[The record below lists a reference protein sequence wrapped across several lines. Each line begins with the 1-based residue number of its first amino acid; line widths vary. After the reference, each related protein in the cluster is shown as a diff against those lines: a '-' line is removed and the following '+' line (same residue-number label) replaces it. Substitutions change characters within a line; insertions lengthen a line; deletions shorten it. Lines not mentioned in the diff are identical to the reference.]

1 MIDAE
6 LRTYLKGVQGE
17 EPPLRPGEPRWAET
31 EAVARH
37 LIEKSAAEGAL
48 KSLEQEP
55 ARKKRW
61 DLLLLTALL
70 NQGLGERARA
80 LDALEVVADKLLAA
94 GDREGVRALLPRFL
108 EPEPTPTA
116 VRFLHFLGTGD
127 APDEQRIDWLR
138 TAIEIRPSD
147 PELHED
153 LAKLLERAPNES
165 RDEAREHRLRGLEL
179 SLDDGAVG
187 GIGEAV
193 FRAVDEDLD
202 HAPARVG
209 RILLRYA
216 ATADWSDAEPMLDL
230 ALPTLEAVAPGRF
243 SWEDVA
249 PIGRRLP
256 GTRDARALFARLFR
270 VAVAKEPDPDAIVQ
284 GSGILDVTV
293 AFDTVAS
300 RVPRIAALPPGA
312 HVSHQTWGMGRVLE
326 SDGETLALDFP
337 GRTGHKMSYAMAAR
351 SLDRLP
357 GDGLRVLTLEDP
369 AKAKALAEE
378 GHPEILVRALRDV
391 GGTATQAQ
399 LKPKLDAVLP
409 GFDWSV
415 FWKKS
420 KERLKTD
427 PRLDTSEGYRGQ
439 FRLTPEGSDAEAPA
453 AMLPQLAPKAPA
465 QGLQLIRKFLR
476 DHPEDEARLT
486 TTAGPLVVRWAD
498 DPRLESTMRAQA
510 LCHALSWHAID
521 EPRARKI
528 LDDLIAEGFGPDD
541 LALGTSQEQLLE
553 LSRGASRE
561 EVFLWHAV
569 ESRLPRLRDQ
579 GRDRLR
585 ALLQPER
592 YARAIEQRL
601 ARAAERPGLATRL
614 IEHFAARPDDVG
626 APSQETLL
634 LSAVRLLEGDLP
646 EGVPERLQALLAEDG
661 GLLHARFRATP
672 PSTDSAEA
680 LERTVLHWAGSERR
694 LVPVVE
700 FLHAIGL
707 GALGDEYERRRR
719 GRAQVLLEG
728 RSTEDV
734 DTQFTLMTR
743 TTYDRLQ
750 GELHK
755 IARELKTSIPA
766 SIEKARALGDLKENA
781 EYHAAKERQAN
792 AAVRVQELMGMIQRA
807 RLIENI
813 DVDASRVGVGTE
825 AVLRPA
831 EENGAPV
838 LTFWILGE
846 GDGAIA
852 PGVLSYRAPLARP
865 LLGKEVGA
873 EVELAM
879 IDGPRRYR
887 VESIRRRLPGDPA
900 GI

>member
-1 MIDAE
+1 MIDAD

-17 EPPLRPGEPRWAET
+17 EPPLRLGEPRWAET
-31 EAVARH
+31 EAVGRR

-70 NQGLGERARA
+70 NLGLGERARA

-108 EPEPTPTA
+108 EPEPTPAA
-116 VRFLHFLGTGD
+116 VRFLHFLASGD
-127 APDEQRIDWLR
+127 APDEQRIEWLR
-138 TAIEIRPSD
+138 TALEIRPAD

-153 LAKLLERAPNES
+153 LARLLERPPNEAP
-165 RDEAREHRLRGLEL
+165 DEAREHRLRALEL
-179 SLDDGAVG
+179 SLDDGSASP
-187 GIGEAV
+187 IGDAV

-230 ALPTLEAVAPGRF
+230 AIPTLETRAPGRF
-243 SWEDVA
+243 SWDDVA

-270 VAVAKEPDPDAIVQ
+270 VAIAKEPDPDAIVQ

-300 RVPRIAALPPGA
+300 RVPKIAALPPGA
-312 HVSHQTWGMGRVLE
+312 HVSHQTWGMGRVLQ
-326 SDGETLALDFP
+326 SDGETLTLDFP
-337 GRTGHKMSYAMAAR
+337 GRTGHKMSVAMATR

-357 GDGLRVLTLEDP
+357 SDGLRVLALEDP

-378 GHPEILVRALRDV
+378 GHPEILVRALRDI
-391 GGTATQAQ
+391 GGSATQAQ
-399 LKPKLDAVLP
+399 LKPKLDAALP

-415 FWKKS
+415 FWKRS
-420 KERLKTD
+420 KERLKAE
-427 PRLDTSEGYRGQ
+427 PRLDTNEAYRGQ
-439 FRLTPEGSDAEAPA
+439 FRLAAEGSEAEAPVA
-453 AMLPQLAPKAPA
+453 TLPRLAPRAPG

-476 DHPEDEARLT
+476 DHPEDVARLT

-498 DPRLESTMRAQA
+498 DPRLDSTMRAQA
-510 LCHALSWHAID
+510 LCHALSWRAID
-521 EPRARKI
+521 ESRARRV
-528 LDDLIAEGFGPDD
+528 LDDLIAEGLGPDD

-561 EVFLWHAV
+561 EEFLWQAV

-579 GRDRLR
+579 GRERLR

-592 YARAIEQRL
+592 FARAVEQRL
-601 ARAAERPGLATRL
+601 ARAADQPGLATRL
-614 IEHFAARPDDVG
+614 IEHFAARPDDAG
-626 APSQETLL
+626 APSQEALL
-634 LSAVRLLEGDLP
+634 LGAVRLLEGDLP
-646 EGVPERLQALLAEDG
+646 EGAPERLQALLTEDG
-661 GLLHARFRATP
+661 PLHARFRATP
-672 PSTDSAEA
+672 LSTETAEA

-694 LVPVVE
+694 LVPVLEV
-700 FLHAIGL
+700 LHAIGL

-719 GRAQVLLEG
+719 ARAQGLLEG

-743 TTYDRLQ
+743 ATYDRLQ
-750 GELHK
+750 EELQK
-755 IARELKTSIPA
+755 TARELKTSIPA
-766 SIEKARALGDLKENA
+766 AIEKARALGDLKENA

-792 AAVRVQELMGMIQRA
+792 TATRVQELMKMIQRA
-807 RLIENI
+807 RLIENLEI
-813 DVDASRVGVGTE
+813 EASRVGVGTE
-825 AVLRPA
+825 TTLRPS
-831 EENGAPV
+831 EENGTPGI
-838 LTFWILGE
+838 TFWILGE
-846 GDGAIA
+846 GDGNIA

-873 EVELAM
+873 EVELEM
-879 IDGPRRYR
+879 PEGPRRYR

-900 GI
+900 SI